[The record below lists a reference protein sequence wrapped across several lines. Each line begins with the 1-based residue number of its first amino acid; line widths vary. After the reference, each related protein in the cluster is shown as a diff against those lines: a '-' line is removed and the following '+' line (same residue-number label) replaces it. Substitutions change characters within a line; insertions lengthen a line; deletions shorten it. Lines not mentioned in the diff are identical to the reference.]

1 MRIDSKLC
9 HLTDNKAVVKVIGW
23 IDEKKVGSALAEA
36 TTVELAE
43 DKAIIRLTKR
53 IGTLS
58 NRDERK
64 ENNKTQQINKKIIVD
79 LPKKHSDDNKEIIQE
94 PIDWSNDL
102 AAIDSEIKR
111 LNWSR
116 IDEVNFLEKELGYN
130 NRNKITN
137 YNELINYLNILKK
150 KNNHIQSN
158 DNNSHINSLINE
170 SENLLKELSWDYK
183 KGRKYLQQE
192 FNVSTRKELNE
203 KQLISF
209 VDKLKS
215 HKTE

>member
-9 HLTDNKAVVKVIGW
+9 HLADNKAVVKVIGW

-36 TTVELAE
+36 TSVELAE

-53 IGTLS
+53 LGKLINT
-58 NRDERK
+58 DER
-64 ENNKTQQINKKIIVD
+64 NKSNEIQQINKKITVE
-79 LPKKHSDDNKEIIQE
+79 LENKHSADNKEIVQE
-94 PIDWSNDL
+94 PIDWSDDL
-102 AAIDSEIKR
+102 AAIDLEIKR

-116 IDEVNFLEKELGYN
+116 VDEVNFLKKELGYN

-137 YNELINYLNILKK
+137 YKELINYLNILKK
-150 KNNHIQSN
+150 TNNHNPSN
-158 DNNSHINSLINE
+158 VSNSHIKSLINE

-183 KGRKYLQQE
+183 KGREYLQKE

-215 HKTE
+215 QKTK